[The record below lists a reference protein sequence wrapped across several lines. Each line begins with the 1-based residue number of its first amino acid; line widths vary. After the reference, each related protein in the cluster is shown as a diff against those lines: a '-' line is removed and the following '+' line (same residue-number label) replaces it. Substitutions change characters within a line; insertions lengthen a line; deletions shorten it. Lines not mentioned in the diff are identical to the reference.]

1 MKKNIL
7 ILGSEGQIGSHLV
20 NFLKDKKNYNII
32 KYDIILGKSYDLRDF
47 NNKKLSKIIKKSD
60 FIFFLAFDVGG
71 SRYLKK
77 YQETF
82 EFLINNL
89 LIMSNVFKLIN
100 KYNKKFIFASS
111 QMSNMDFSP
120 YGTLKRLGEDVTK
133 SLNCLYVKFWNV
145 YGIEKEFDKSHVITD
160 FVLMALKFKKIKML
174 TKGAESRDFLYADD
188 CSEGLYVLMKKFDF
202 FIKQKTEIHLTTSKR
217 IKIIKIAQIIKKIF
231 KQKNINIKIFPSK
244 NYDDLQKNIHN
255 KSNNFFLNY
264 WKPNTSI
271 EIGIKKII
279 EYHKTHNRFKN

>member
-20 NFLKDKKNYNII
+20 SFLKNKKNYNII
-32 KYDIILGKSYDLRDF
+32 KYDIILKKSHDLRDF
-47 NNKKLSKIIKKSD
+47 NNKKLSNLIKKSD

-89 LIMSNVFKLIN
+89 LIMSNVFKLIK

-145 YGIEKEFDKSHVITD
+145 YGIEKEFNKSHVITD
-160 FVLMALKFKKIKML
+160 FILMGLKDKKIKML
-174 TKGAESRDFLYADD
+174 TKGEESRDFLYADD
-188 CSEGLYVLMKKFDF
+188 CSEGLYILMNKFDF
-202 FIKQKTEIHLTTSKR
+202 FIKKKIEIHLTTSKR

-244 NYDDLQKNIHN
+244 KYDDLQKNIHN

-264 WKPNTSI
+264 WKPKTSI
-271 EIGIKKII
+271 EKGIEKII
-279 EYHKTHNRFKN
+279 NYHQTQNRF